1 MPRERHSDRAFI
13 AGLAR
18 GDGGMG
24 DWRPMVWITTLFC
37 AILYLRILDMYY
49 YIEELDARFNE

>member
-1 MPRERHSDRAFI
+1 
-13 AGLAR
+13 
-18 GDGGMG
+18 MG